1 MPLESTKTSTAAEA
15 VKRTLTYSSSAATAR
30 TFSAT
35 TTTTATTATTTTTTA
50 TGHVGK
56 CFTGTVLIEGF
67 LRSETEN

>member
-35 TTTTATTATTTTTTA
+35 TTTTAT
-50 TGHVGK
+50 GHVGK
-56 CFTGTVLIEGF
+56 CFSGTVLIEGF